1 MSFWRNYYHIV
12 WATRNRE
19 PLIQLS
25 FEPALYAYLV
35 NKGRELGIITYAIN
49 GWVDHVHLVVS
60 IPPKLSVAEAVKRL
74 KGASSFYVNQV
85 LRPESISHFA
95 WQRGYGCFTLGE
107 RQRAIAE
114 AYVRNQKQHH
124 AEQNTNRWLEL
135 ETHLDEGPTNEGLP
149 ADGIPRSIHERQ
161 ATYVTDDI
169 PF

>member
-12 WATRNRE
+12 WATKNRE
-19 PLIQLS
+19 PLIQPAI
-25 FEPALYAYLV
+25 EPALHAYLV

-60 IPPKLSVAEAVKRL
+60 IPPKLSVAAAVKRL
-74 KGASSFYVNQV
+74 KGASSHYVKQI
-85 LRPESISHFA
+85 LRPADVSFA

-114 AYVRNQKQHH
+114 AYVREQKQHH
-124 AEQNTNRWLEL
+124 AEQSTNRWLEM
-135 ETHLDEGPTNEGLP
+135 ETHLDEGPPNNGLP
-149 ADGIPRSIHERQ
+149 ADGIPRSVHEPQ
-161 ATYVTDDI
+161 AAYVADDF